1 VPLPNAA
8 FRWYSGLA
16 RKGQQMAEQQVLL
29 EVKGLEV
36 QYSVR
41 TGTIRG
47 VDRVDLAVYEG
58 ETLGLVGESACGKS
72 TLGRAI
78 MRLVSDPGEIVGGRI
93 LFQGQ
98 DLMGKKESEMAQ
110 IRGKSISMVFQD
122 PMTSLNPLQRIDQHF
137 VETIRTHESH
147 VSKAEALERTAEMF
161 DRLGIQRERLT
172 DYPHQLSGGMR
183 QRVMIGLAL
192 ILNSELVIAD
202 EPTTSLDVIVEAQ
215 ILDLIKDLKQ
225 TYHMTLILISHNL
238 GIVAELADRLAVMY
252 AGELVEVAPAL
263 DLFDGPL
270 HPYTQG
276 LLASV
281 PNIRLEDEELRTMA
295 GAPPD
300 LIHPPSGC
308 RFHPRCP
315 HAMSRCC
322 REKPRYGRVR
332 DGRWVACWLYETQQL
347 DGTVDLGKK
356 GNSG

>member
-1 VPLPNAA
+1 MTEREVILDI
-8 FRWYSGLA
+8 RDL
-16 RKGQQMAEQQVLL
+16 QVHY
-29 EVKGLEV
+29 V
-36 QYSVR
+36 VR

-47 VDRVDLAVYEG
+47 VDHVDLVVYQG

-78 MRLVSDPGEIVGGRI
+78 LRLVPEPGEIVGGQI
-93 LFQGQ
+93 LFDGQ
-98 DLMGKKESEMAQ
+98 DLLKKDEKEMTSL
-110 IRGKSISMVFQD
+110 RGKRISMIFQD

-137 VETIRTHESH
+137 VETIRTHDPQL
-147 VSKAEALERTAEMF
+147 SKREALDMAARMF

-192 ILNSELVIAD
+192 ILNSDLVIAD

-215 ILDLIKDLKQ
+215 ILDLLKQ
-225 TYHMTLILISHNL
+225 LKEMYPMTLVLISHNL

-252 AGELVEVAPAL
+252 AGKLVEVAPAQP
-263 DLFDGPL
+263 LFDEPL

-281 PNIRLEDEELRTMA
+281 PNIRLEDTVLRTMQ
-295 GAPPD
+295 GAPPN
-300 LIHPPSGC
+300 LIHPPPGC

-315 HAMSRCC
+315 HVMDRC
-322 REKPRYGRVR
+322 REQEPPLLKVGP
-332 DGRWVACWLYETQQL
+332 GRWAMCWLYE
-347 DGTVDLGKK
+347 K
-356 GNSG
+356 S

>member
-1 VPLPNAA
+1 MGENHTILDIKD
-8 FRWYSGLA
+8 L
-16 RKGQQMAEQQVLL
+16 Q
-29 EVKGLEV
+29 V
-36 QYSVR
+36 QYDVR

-47 VDRVDLAVYEG
+47 VDHVDLSVYEG

-78 MRLVSDPGEIVGGRI
+78 LRLVSEPGKIVGGQI
-93 LFQGQ
+93 LFNGE
-98 DLMGKKESEMAQ
+98 DLMAKDQTEMPQ
-110 IRGKSISMVFQD
+110 IRGNCISMIFQD
-122 PMTSLNPLQRIDQHF
+122 PMTSLDPLQRIDDHF
-137 VETIRTHESH
+137 VETIRTHKKG
-147 VSKAEALERTAEMF
+147 VTKAEALSMARAMF
-161 DRLGIQRERLT
+161 EHLGIQSERLN

-192 ILNSELVIAD
+192 ILNSDLIVAD

-215 ILDLIKDLKQ
+215 ILDLLKQ
-225 TYHMTLILISHNL
+225 LKEDYHMTMILISHNL

-252 AGELVEVAPAL
+252 AGKLVEVAPAQA
-263 DLFDGPL
+263 LFDEPL

-281 PNIRLEDEELRTMA
+281 PNIRLDDEDLRTMA

-315 HAMSRCC
+315 QAMERC
-322 REKPRYGRVR
+322 RHEEPAYQQVSPK
-332 DGRWVACWLYETQQL
+332 RWTMCWLY
-347 DGTVDLGKK
+347 GK
-356 GNSG
+356 